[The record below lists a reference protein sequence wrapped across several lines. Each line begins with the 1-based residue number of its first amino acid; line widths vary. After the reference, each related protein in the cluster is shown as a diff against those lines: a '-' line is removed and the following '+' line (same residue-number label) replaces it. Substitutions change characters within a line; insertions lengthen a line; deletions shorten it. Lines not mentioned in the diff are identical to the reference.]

1 MTGTGMNVAGFL
13 GGGKAEL
20 EGQGVREGE
29 GRGLAHGSCA
39 SEHSAFCGS
48 DLRST
53 GVSVWLSLRQTP
65 GLVCLAA

>member
-1 MTGTGMNVAGFL
+1 MNVAGFL

-29 GRGLAHGSCA
+29 GRGLAHGS
-39 SEHSAFCGS
+39 SVPVNTVLCGS

-53 GVSVWLSLRQTP
+53 RDSVWLSSCKTP
-65 GLVCLAA
+65 ALVCLAA